1 MGDGGNGGTPLK
13 MYEGNITAAFGT
25 DLFVHGVTFIP
36 NLLLQF
42 YPKMGLC
49 ESEVMLLIHLL
60 RIRVQ
65 ERDLFPSRD
74 VLGACL
80 SGGVK
85 QAEQDL
91 ESLHKKGV
99 LAVTP
104 FYLEDAGV
112 IAEGYDF
119 EPLFEKLSELWAC
132 SKVSEI
138 ERTQAVLGSHDA
150 GLEDREL
157 GMLYEEFADE
167 FGRPISPIEVEQI
180 NRWRDEVG
188 RTLAR
193 EALRRAVLL
202 GKLNFRYID
211 TIIREWRKNG
221 LTTPEAVDEYERRF
235 QERRR
240 QPRSP
245 RKTTTG
251 VDQREREKEIALIK
265 TLYIS

>member
-1 MGDGGNGGTPLK
+1 MADGGNGGAPLK
-13 MYEGNITAAFGT
+13 RYEGNITAAFGT
-25 DLFVHGVTFIP
+25 DLFVHGVTFVP

-42 YPKMGLC
+42 YPRMGLG

-65 ERDLFPSRD
+65 DKNLFPSREE
-74 VLGACL
+74 LGECV

-85 QAEQDL
+85 QVERDL
-91 ESLHKKGV
+91 DSLREKGV
-99 LAVTP
+99 LAVTHY
-104 FYLEDAGV
+104 YLEDTGV
-112 IAEGYDF
+112 IAEGFDF

-132 SKVSEI
+132 TKVSEI
-138 ERTQAVLGSHDA
+138 ERTQALLESGND

-157 GMLYEEFADE
+157 GRMYEEFAGE

-202 GKLNFRYID
+202 GKLNFKYID
-211 TIIREWRKNG
+211 SIVREWRKNG
-221 LTTPEAVDEYERRF
+221 LTTLDAVNEYEKRF
-235 QERRR
+235 QERRN
-240 QPRSP
+240 
-245 RKTTTG
+245 RKPVRRTAG
-251 VDQREREKEIALIK
+251 NREREKEIALIK